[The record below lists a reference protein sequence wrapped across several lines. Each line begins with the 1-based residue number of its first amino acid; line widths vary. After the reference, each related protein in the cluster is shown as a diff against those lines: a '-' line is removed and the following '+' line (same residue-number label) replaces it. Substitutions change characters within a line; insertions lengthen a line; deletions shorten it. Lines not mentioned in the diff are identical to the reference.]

1 MISRICARVT
11 HPLASSYWFITCCNY
26 ICVYIC
32 VCRLISHECKRSE
45 NWNANHG
52 WGNRTVYATVLGFLR
67 RVKLLA
73 VRHGDLLGADC
84 VCVCVFTSHTE
95 CTTGGR
101 GTYAGVYAM
110 QHDSPDRQVQC
121 AILYDTRL
129 MMQMSSAGRCLVI
142 CAAFDLS
149 TTEHKLPDI
158 LRDLIRPWEC
168 WHIGENE
175 LVLIGVILPPRPV
188 LFVHGAFLEGS
199 PRYT

>member
-1 MISRICARVT
+1 MGEQSGICDS
-11 HPLASSYWFITCCNY
+11 PWLASPSKASG
-26 ICVYIC
+26 
-32 VCRLISHECKRSE
+32 RPARRSPR
-45 NWNANHG
+45 G
-52 WGNRTVYATVLGFLR
+52 GL
-67 RVKLLA
+67 
-73 VRHGDLLGADC
+73 
-84 VCVCVFTSHTE
+84 CVCVFTSHTE

-149 TTEHKLPDI
+149 ATEHKLPDI